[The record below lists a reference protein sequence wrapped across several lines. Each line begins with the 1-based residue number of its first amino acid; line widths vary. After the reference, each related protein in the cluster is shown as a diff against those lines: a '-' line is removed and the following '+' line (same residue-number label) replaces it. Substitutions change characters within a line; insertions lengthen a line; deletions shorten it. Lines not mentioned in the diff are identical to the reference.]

1 MPIFI
6 ILEKR
11 MATHSSILAW
21 RTPGTGA
28 TVHGVANSRTRL
40 SNQRFS
46 FFPLHHQWFHDFI
59 PSTFWK
65 FYLLRHNFLA
75 KEEELGAAN
84 KWMNRSYKSFLLLP
98 ATPPRQTVRPHR
110 VLLPFLEEKPDRS
123 RADRAG
129 EQDSSERGQELLPLA
144 SQGIFSHSHVSLK
157 MIRLNPSLLN
167 CRQIFYHW
175 APRESYNDKKPC
187 FLSHF
192 KILAFSVLFL

>member
-1 MPIFI
+1 MI
-6 ILEKR
+6 
-11 MATHSSILAW
+11 S
-21 RTPGTGA
+21 
-28 TVHGVANSRTRL
+28 
-40 SNQRFS
+40 
-46 FFPLHHQWFHDFI
+46 FPLHFENF
-59 PSTFWK
+59 T
-65 FYLLRHNFLA
+65 YLGTISLL

-129 EQDSSERGQELLPLA
+129 EQDFSERGQELLPLA

-167 CRQIFYHW
+167 CRQIFYH
-175 APRESYNDKKPC
+175 
-187 FLSHF
+187 
-192 KILAFSVLFL
+192 